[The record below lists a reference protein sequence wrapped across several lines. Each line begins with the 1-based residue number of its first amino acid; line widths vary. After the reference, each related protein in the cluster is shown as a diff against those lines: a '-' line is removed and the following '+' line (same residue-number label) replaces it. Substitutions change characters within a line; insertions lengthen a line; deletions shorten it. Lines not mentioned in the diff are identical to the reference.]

1 MSNKKG
7 LSPLIATLLLV
18 AFAVALGAMIINI
31 GSGIANTG
39 TNCESLDL
47 KIINQNT
54 MCYDEQHAQSNA
66 DIRSQNNIPVD
77 ELVFKEII
85 HPHDTLYD
93 IDYIPQIRQNG
104 KLVSCPVQKII
115 VKNIP
120 SC

>member
-31 GSGIANTG
+31 GSSVAKSGND
-39 TNCESLDL
+39 CENLDL

-54 MCYDEQHAQSNA
+54 MCYNQQDAQSNA
-66 DIRSQNNIPVD
+66 DIRSQNSIQID
-77 ELVFKEII
+77 DIVFKEII
-85 HPHDTLYD
+85 HPHDNLYD
-93 IDYIPQIRQNG
+93 IYFIPQIMQNG
-104 KLVSCPVQKII
+104 KLVSCQTKKII